1 MPQALPG
8 AAPAHAATPDISPR
22 TWISAEIG
30 QPAATPRSANA
41 AYHRA
46 MKTALAIALAV
57 LVLLFIGARFG
68 LLGGTAP
75 NDLGVRNGRLKPP
88 SLTPNSVSSQSRLY
102 PEHPQHE
109 AAWIAPFPLR
119 NGNGPASIAALAGVL
134 RSMPGVT
141 LVEARNDYLRAEA
154 RTRWL
159 RFVDDLEFWFD
170 PSSGMI
176 EVRSASRLGQAD
188 FGVNRQRV
196 ETIRKAWL
204 ALPQ

>member
-1 MPQALPG
+1 MRWSSIALTVAAALP
-8 AAPAHAATPDISPR
+8 A
-22 TWISAEIG
+22 
-30 QPAATPRSANA
+30 
-41 AYHRA
+41 
-46 MKTALAIALAV
+46 
-57 LVLLFIGARFG
+57 LVLAAGQAG
-68 LLGGTAP
+68 LLAGQMP
-75 NDLGVRNGRLKPP
+75 EDLGVVDGRLKAP
-88 SLTPNSVSSQSRLY
+88 SRTPNSVSSQSRLY